1 MYFKNQ
7 MIKKIKIFNQKL
19 NLNLSN
25 KVFEPNLTTWSI
37 VEACHKIKFNKKKK
51 ILDLG
56 SGSGVIGIFLKK
68 KFKKKIDLYLSDYSE
83 HAIKLINSNL
93 KNNKIAGITKKS
105 DILKEWKDEKFDLI
119 INDISAINSQ
129 IAKKYWYNKFI
140 PHDCGKDG
148 LKLSRNFLNTV
159 EKNLNKNGSI
169 LMPVIS
175 ISNHKKLI
183 KIIEKKFKAKLLLT
197 KEWPA
202 PKDLIK
208 GRVAN
213 FLKKK
218 YIFKKFNTY
227 LCFTK
232 IYKLQKKN

>member
-1 MYFKNQ
+1 M
-7 MIKKIKIFNQKL
+7 KKIRIFNQKI
-19 NLNLSN
+19 NLFSSS

-37 VEACHKIKFNKKKK
+37 IEACNKFKFKNKQKV
-51 ILDLG
+51 LDLG
-56 SGSGVIGIFLKK
+56 SGSGIIGIFLKK
-68 KFKKKIDLYLSDYSE
+68 KYKKKIDLYLSDYSKD
-83 HAIKLINSNL
+83 AIKNIRSNL
-93 KNNKIAGITKKS
+93 KLNNVDGIVKQS
-105 DILKEWKDEKFDLI
+105 NILKEWGNEKFDLI
-119 INDISAINSQ
+119 INDISAIDSQ

-148 LKLSRNFLNTV
+148 IKLSKNFLTSV
-159 EKNLNKNGSI
+159 ENNLNKNGII

-175 ISNHKKLI
+175 ISDHKPIIRII
-183 KIIEKKFKAKLLLT
+183 KSKFNSKLLFT

-208 GRVAN
+208 GKVES

-218 YIFKKFNTY
+218 YIFKKFNTF

-232 IYKLQKKN
+232 IYKIQQNKHRIKKYG

>member
-1 MYFKNQ
+1 M
-7 MIKKIKIFNQKL
+7 
-19 NLNLSN
+19 
-25 KVFEPNLTTWSI
+25 
-37 VEACHKIKFNKKKK
+37 KKKY
-51 ILDLG
+51 G
-56 SGSGVIGIFLKK
+56 
-68 KFKKKIDLYLSDYSE
+68 KKIDLYLSDYSK
-83 HAIKLINSNL
+83 HAIKNIKSNL
-93 KNNKIAGITKKS
+93 KINRINGCVKQS
-105 DILKEWKDEKFDLI
+105 NILKEWKDEKFDVI
-119 INDISAINSQ
+119 INDISAIDSQ
-129 IAKKYWYNKFI
+129 IAKKHWYNKFI

-148 LKLSRNFLNTV
+148 LKLSNSFLNTV
-159 EKNLNKNGSI
+159 KRNLNKNGFI

-175 ISNHKKLI
+175 ISNHNKLI

-232 IYKLQKKN
+232 IYKLQKKNKNR

>member
-1 MYFKNQ
+1 M
-7 MIKKIKIFNQKL
+7 
-19 NLNLSN
+19 
-25 KVFEPNLTTWSI
+25 
-37 VEACHKIKFNKKKK
+37 
-51 ILDLG
+51 
-56 SGSGVIGIFLKK
+56 
-68 KFKKKIDLYLSDYSE
+68 
-83 HAIKLINSNL
+83 
-93 KNNKIAGITKKS
+93 
-105 DILKEWKDEKFDLI
+105 KEWKDEKFDLI

-213 FLKKK
+213 F
-218 YIFKKFNTY
+218 FKKEIY
-227 LCFTK
+227 L
-232 IYKLQKKN
+232 